1 MIHCK
6 GILFDND
13 GTLVDTR
20 DLLLASFRHCTTQV
34 LGRTYPD
41 DVLLH
46 GVGTPLAVQ
55 MQDLTD
61 DPETQ
66 QELLRVYREY
76 NHAIHDEM
84 IRAFPDV
91 PDGLAALRERGYS
104 LGVVTAKMRWLAWH
118 GLEITNLAPYFS
130 CCIGADDCELHKPH
144 PDPILMGCERL
155 GLAPTECLYVGDSPY
170 DIQAG
175 NAAGCRTAAVL
186 WGMFDEKEL
195 RNQAPTF
202 VCSDFKELIE
212 AVDSVSD

>member
-1 MIHCK
+1 MARCK

-13 GTLVDTR
+13 GTLVDTH
-20 DLLLASFRHCTTQV
+20 DLLLVSFRHCTEQV

-46 GVGTPLAVQ
+46 GVGTPLAEQ
-55 MQDLTD
+55 MWDFTD

-76 NHAIHDEM
+76 NHKIHDEM
-84 IRAFPDV
+84 IKAFPDV
-91 PDGLAALRERGYS
+91 PDGLAALRERGHA
-104 LGVVTAKMRWLAWH
+104 LGVVTAKMRWLAWR

-144 PDPILMGCERL
+144 PDPIIMGCERL
-155 GLAPTECLYVGDSPY
+155 GLDPGACLYVGDSPY

-175 NAAGCRTAAVL
+175 NAAGCMTAAVL
-186 WGMFDEKEL
+186 WGMFGEGVL
-195 RNQAPTF
+195 RDQKPTF
-202 VCSDFKELIE
+202 VCNDFDELVE
-212 AVDSVSD
+212 AVDSISD